1 MVAIF
6 FLIDCIVIIT
16 LEQFMFELSHLVV
29 CFIVRGI
36 GIVVGG

>member
-6 FLIDCIVIIT
+6 LLIVCIVIIT
-16 LEQFMFELSHLVV
+16 LEQFMFELSHFVV
-29 CFIVRGI
+29 GFIVRGL